1 MPRYTYRITHISIHI
16 SLFPCVFLYSPPSS
30 PLATVE
36 SKTSLEL
43 VDVSPLQTSP
53 QASLLG
59 LREKQSEEK
68 VEENSYQ
75 LSREE
80 TKSLLLCLL
89 FVLKYTDQ
97 GRHTVDLNSL

>member
-1 MPRYTYRITHISIHI
+1 MP
-16 SLFPCVFLYSPPSS
+16 FCSPPVS

-43 VDVSPLQTSP
+43 VDMSPLQSSP
-53 QASLLG
+53 QASLLAP
-59 LREKQSEEK
+59 REKQSEER

-97 GRHTVDLNSL
+97 GEQLLAPYSWL